1 VLILTINLIQN
12 IKMKKTL
19 LVLTLLTL
27 SIFVNGQS
35 FNGFALYNSQGSNTT
50 YLIDENQN
58 IAHTWNM
65 NTECNYTVALKEN
78 GNLIRGTKGN
88 TSVFSSGNIAA
99 GGGIVQEIA
108 PDGSILWEYTYANS
122 DHVSH
127 HDLTL
132 VGDNVLLTAYEKKT
146 STELNTAG
154 FNNASSEKWPTHF
167 VELEPDGNG
176 GANIIWEWH
185 IWDHMCQD
193 TDPNGPNY
201 VSNISDNPELIDINM
216 IQAQG
221 GPGGGGGDWFHVNG
235 VDYNEDLDQIVFS
248 SRFASEIY
256 IIDHSTTTAEAA
268 THSGGNSGMGGD
280 ILYRWGN
287 PSNYGMSGTQIIDN
301 AVHDARWITD
311 DGRPNGGY
319 LQIFN
324 NSGVSNSV
332 SAIDGI
338 DTPWDAATNTYLRTP
353 GQSFQPFS
361 YTTRYECAHS
371 ASGQSASDR
380 MSNGNIYVNA
390 SGGQGGAGVM
400 YEVDALTGQI
410 IWGPYNAQSQK
421 GFRYECDYPGIIA
434 LESYMYP
441 NGNITT
447 SCFDATTTIENTIAD
462 ALNIFPNPTKGVV
475 TLSFEAVE
483 IQDIK
488 IQIVNSIGQQ
498 VYNNHLNKHIGLVN
512 EKIDL
517 SSFSEGLY
525 FVKITTDKGQSV
537 TERIAHIK

>member
-1 VLILTINLIQN
+1 
-12 IKMKKTL
+12 MKKIITI
-19 LVLTLLTL
+19 LVLVL
-27 SIFVNGQS
+27 SIQFASSQS

-65 NTECNYTVALKEN
+65 STECNYTVALKEN

-88 TSVFSSGNIAA
+88 TSLFSTGNIAA
-99 GGGIVQEIA
+99 GGGMVQEIA
-108 PDGSILWEYTYANS
+108 PDGTIVWEYIYANS
-122 DHVSH
+122 DHISH

-146 STELNTAG
+146 SSELNDAG

-167 VELEPDGNG
+167 VELAPDGNG
-176 GANIIWEWH
+176 GATIVWEWY

-201 VSNISDNPELIDINM
+201 ISNIADSPELIDINM
-216 IQAQG
+216 IQSQG
-221 GPGGGGGDWFHVNG
+221 GPGGGDWFHVNG

-287 PSNYGMSGTQIIDN
+287 PSNYGMSGSQIIDN

-324 NSGVSNSV
+324 NSGVSSTV

-338 DTPWDAATNTYLRTP
+338 ETPLDPATGYTYLRTS
-353 GQSFQPFS
+353 GQAFGPAS
-361 YTTRYECAHS
+361 YTTRYECAYS
-371 ASGQSASDR
+371 SSGQSASDR
-380 MSNGNIYVNA
+380 MSNGNLYVNA

-400 YEVDALTGQI
+400 YEVDENGAVV
-410 IWGPYNAQSQK
+410 WGPYNAQSQK

-434 LESYMYP
+434 LELFI
-441 NGNITT
+441 NTATT
-447 SCFDATTTIENTIAD
+447 SCFTATAINDVDDNVIS
-462 ALNIFPNPTKGVV
+462 IFPNPTNGSINIVINQ
-475 TLSFEAVE
+475 SISRINE
-483 IQDIK
+483 I
-488 IQIVNSIGQQ
+488 SIFNILGQP
-498 VYNNHLNKHIGLVN
+498 VYNKSINEAGEMVLKVDLSEYSEGIYILNLFHNTG
-512 EKIDL
+512 KIDAR
-517 SSFSEGLY
+517 
-525 FVKITTDKGQSV
+525 
-537 TERIAHIK
+537 RISYIK